1 MTERAVML
9 WGGLGEDLG
18 GWGTP
23 DLHENVSPALF
34 AAIFM
39 RYSDASFTKRFR
51 TRKFATRVS
60 WRGIVIANSADML
73 AIEKPHALSWRPSVA
88 EHQAKTEVPKK
99 ACHS

>member
-1 MTERAVML
+1 ML

-18 GWGTP
+18 GCGTP
-23 DLHENVSPALF
+23 DLHENVPPALF

-39 RYSDASFTKRFR
+39 RYSDAIFTKRFR
-51 TRKFATRVS
+51 TRKFTTLAS
-60 WRGIVIANSADML
+60 WRGIVIADCADML
-73 AIEKPHALSWRPSVA
+73 AIEKTRALAWQPFVA